1 MKTGYSWVTKARF
14 FANTLTVYVMT
25 IGWLLYVLNPVD
37 LLNPNAQARAL
48 PVTPPPPSQPVAN
61 IITGKPVRIVI
72 PKIQVDLLVHE
83 GVFNPADQ
91 TWTLTGYDAQYA
103 APSIPPNN
111 SRGATIIYGH
121 NNEHVFGYLNWRP
134 LTPGDLVQVMTSN
147 GLIFTYSYL
156 GAEDVKPDNM
166 TAFQYGGPPQLTI
179 QTCSGDWNEWRR
191 LFRFKLDKI
200 EDNAS

>member
-1 MKTGYSWVTKARF
+1 METGYTWLTKVRF
-14 FANTLTVYVMT
+14 YANTLTVYFLT
-25 IGWLLYVLNPVD
+25 IGWLFYVLNPID
-37 LLNPNAQARAL
+37 LLNPGAQARAL
-48 PVTPPPPSQPVAN
+48 QTPPEPPKVVAN

-72 PKIQVDLLVHE
+72 PKLAIDLIVHE
-83 GVFNPADQ
+83 GTFNAADQ

-103 APSIPPNN
+103 SPSIPPNN

-134 LTPGDLVQVMTSN
+134 LSPGDPVQVMTSN
-147 GLIFTYSYL
+147 GLTFTYSYL

-166 TAFQYGGPPQLTI
+166 TAFQYGGSPQLTI

-191 LFRFKLDKI
+191 MFRFKLEKI
-200 EDNAS
+200 EQNAS